1 MKILRLLVKHH
12 KTSGHKYPHVFV
24 PTLKQ
29 HWVDVSCMV
38 GRSRVIYITTHAQ
51 QARDVDQIWP
61 NVIVLWGGG
70 PRVVVSTAA
79 FHARVR
85 GSVPGLGGLKET
97 KMFLPHPRV
106 KVSIVGSLR
115 DREVACSA
123 SDRQG
128 SNFESCVWRTVSS
141 QSSHHP
147 QEVLLAQFSL
157 YVHKGGLK
165 PDSFHLVIV
174 LC

>member
-1 MKILRLLVKHH
+1 MLAGAV
-12 KTSGHKYPHVFV
+12 G
-24 PTLKQ
+24 
-29 HWVDVSCMV
+29 DVE
-38 GRSRVIYITTHAQ
+38 
-51 QARDVDQIWP
+51 
-61 NVIVLWGGG
+61 GGG

-97 KMFLPHPRV
+97 KLFLPHPRV

-165 PDSFHLVIV
+165 PDSFHLGDVEGRLSSKNQLQDKDLRLTRYMYMTSLIIV
-174 LC
+174 L

>member
-1 MKILRLLVKHH
+1 M
-12 KTSGHKYPHVFV
+12 
-24 PTLKQ
+24 
-29 HWVDVSCMV
+29 
-38 GRSRVIYITTHAQ
+38 
-51 QARDVDQIWP
+51 
-61 NVIVLWGGG
+61 
-70 PRVVVSTAA
+70 VSTAA

-97 KMFLPHPRV
+97 KLFLPHPRV
-106 KVSIVGSLR
+106 KVSIVGSLRDR

-165 PDSFHLVIV
+165 PDSFHFISFLSSEQTRYIKNQCWSNVVSVSQTTANIGQILIRCNV
-174 LC
+174 FAWLFNEKDPIFCYL

>member
-1 MKILRLLVKHH
+1 MRHERHLCEENSSAEGACSDRLK
-12 KTSGHKYPHVFV
+12 
-24 PTLKQ
+24 
-29 HWVDVSCMV
+29 
-38 GRSRVIYITTHAQ
+38 R
-51 QARDVDQIWP
+51 VDQHK
-61 NVIVLWGGG
+61 GGG

-85 GSVPGLGGLKET
+85 GSVPGIGGLKET
-97 KMFLPHPRV
+97 KLFLPHV

-165 PDSFHLVIV
+165 PDSFHLFDQHKNTCVKHKKNSRCHV
-174 LC
+174 R

>member
-1 MKILRLLVKHH
+1 MA
-12 KTSGHKYPHVFV
+12 SGALFYYLNHNHYSFNIENLHPQV
-24 PTLKQ
+24 
-29 HWVDVSCMV
+29 
-38 GRSRVIYITTHAQ
+38 
-51 QARDVDQIWP
+51 
-61 NVIVLWGGG
+61 GGG

-79 FHARVR
+79 FHARVW

-97 KMFLPHPRV
+97 KN
-106 KVSIVGSLR
+106 VSPPSTCESQYCGDR

-128 SNFESCVWRTVSS
+128 SNFESCVWTTVSS

-165 PDSFHLVIV
+165 PDSFPFYIRKYPGFFDRSS
-174 LC
+174 